1 MASEAKAAGP
11 ERNVLADLDSR
22 IPTTFYWY
30 LAVLACIGGFLFGY
44 DTSNIGSALG
54 FIPYHLSSF
63 ATGYLVAGAS
73 LGAAAGALVA
83 GPLTDRFGRKI
94 LLVTDAGIY
103 AIGAILS
110 AVTVD
115 AGMLLA
121 SRTLIGLAIGAD
133 SAIATAYIAEFA
145 PRSRRGQLSIIQQ
158 WMITVGIL
166 VSYLVAVLILRIA
179 PSSAGD
185 ADWRLIL
192 GLGGVP
198 AVAAVVLRSH
208 MPESPR
214 WLMLHGRFDETRAAF
229 GRLGLDVTDHEV
241 RYAAAELARQEQQY
255 RQKSAWTAGVRRALI
270 IVGVFF
276 IFQQITGVNVPFY
289 YGPTLLSSFF
299 ESGHSAVS
307 AAVAGVEV
315 TAILGAVNVVTTYFA
330 FRWID
335 KVGRRPLAMFGYA
348 GMTVFIL
355 LAAAGV
361 AFLTDLPKT
370 VVVMVGF
377 SFFITSFAIGVGGT
391 GWLIQGEAF
400 PTAVRGRAA
409 AICACVDWLANYAL
423 IEAFPIWHNAIG
435 LAWVMVC
442 FAGLCVLAI
451 GFVYRFLPET
461 KGLSVE
467 EAGQAFQSR
476 RALCRRRGGMQQV
489 VELAPFG
496 HAELGEAP
504 VQVGGDGAGRKDQ
517 ALCDLPVGQALGGQL
532 DDPPLLRGKGP

>member
-1 MASEAKAAGP
+1 MVSETKPAQPSGG
-11 ERNVLADLDSR
+11 RSVLEELDAR
-22 IPTTFYWY
+22 IPTGFYWY

-145 PRSRRGQLSIIQQ
+145 PRNRRGQLSIIQQ

-166 VSYLVAVLILRIA
+166 VSYLVAVIILRSA
-179 PSSAGD
+179 PGSAGN

-214 WLMLHGRFDETRAAF
+214 WLMLHGRYDETRAAF

-391 GWLIQGEAF
+391 GWLIQGEVF

-409 AICACVDWLANYAL
+409 AIAACVDWLANYAL
-423 IEAFPIWHNAIG
+423 IEAFPVWHNAIG

-442 FAGLCVLAI
+442 FAVLCVLAI
-451 GFVYRFLPET
+451 GFVYKFLPET

-467 EAGQAFQSR
+467 QAVHVFEKEAA
-476 RALCRRRGGMQQV
+476 
-489 VELAPFG
+489 
-496 HAELGEAP
+496 GESTP
-504 VQVGGDGAGRKDQ
+504 VS
-517 ALCDLPVGQALGGQL
+517 
-532 DDPPLLRGKGP
+532 